1 MYPSA
6 NTRGKGTCFNLTAAQ
21 PASEKQPWRT
31 SCILAESI
39 RKLFRTLEHRRL
51 LKCTLEL
58 ALERQCPWPLPS
70 FMLLNTQKRGTTRLS
85 ASSQRTWCLCE
96 QHERQVSAR
105 ISRHLKF
112 KVTWSILRQAKGL
125 WSKWRHH

>member
-6 NTRGKGTCFNLTAAQ
+6 NTRAKGTCFTLPAAQ
-21 PASEKQPWRT
+21 PASEKQAWLT

-39 RKLFRTLEHRRL
+39 RKLCRTLEHRRL

-70 FMLLNTQKRGTTRLS
+70 FMLLNTQKRGTTGLS
-85 ASSQRTWCLCE
+85 ASSQRAWCLCE
-96 QHERQVSAR
+96 QRERQVSAR